1 MILVKGNIVRW
12 TSQSAGITRTKQGV
26 VVRVLDKHERPVEVG
41 SSGMGREHESYLIRA
56 SVIDGSE
63 QQRRR
68 TRLYW
73 PKVSK
78 LEWVSAS

>member
-26 VVRVLDKHERPVEVG
+26 VVKVLDAQEVPNEIRHP
-41 SSGMGREHESYLIRA
+41 GMPRKHESYLIRA

-73 PKVSK
+73 PRVSK